1 MRHFANGFFD
11 AFFNSYS
18 ANKRLRLAILL
29 NEIEYN
35 QGELVDLIL
44 SDEPDNDLTKDEA
57 DELRRAITLI
67 EERISKDNLR
77 KMPHWF
83 WNDRRFYADP
93 RHPDFVV
100 DEDNHR
106 LKQRLMNTMFDE
118 ASNNFLQRS
127 TFFHKHSLN
136 IM

>member
-1 MRHFANGFFD
+1 MRRFENGFFD

-18 ANKRLRLAILL
+18 TDRRLRLAVLL

-35 QGELVDLIL
+35 QDELVGLIL
-44 SDEPDNDLTKDEA
+44 SGEPDGELTRDEA
-57 DELRRAITLI
+57 DELRRAVTLV

-77 KMPHWF
+77 RMPRWF
-83 WNDRRFYADP
+83 WDDRRLYADP

-100 DEDNHR
+100 DEDDCR
-106 LKQRLMNTMFDE
+106 LKQRLMDTMFDE

-127 TFFHKHSLN
+127 TFFHKHSLG
-136 IM
+136 II

>member
-1 MRHFANGFFD
+1 MRRFTNGFFD

-18 ANKRLRLAILL
+18 ADKRLRLAVLL

-35 QGELVDLIL
+35 QEELVGLIL
-44 SDEPDNDLTKDEA
+44 SGEPDNDLTRPETDEM
-57 DELRRAITLI
+57 RRAITLI

-77 KMPHWF
+77 RMPRWF
-83 WNDRRFYADP
+83 WDDGRFYADS

-100 DEDNHR
+100 DEDNYR
-106 LKQRLMNTMFDE
+106 LKQRLMDTMFDE

-127 TFFHKHSLN
+127 TFFHKHSLG
-136 IM
+136 II